1 MTQAKGRPDCP
12 AGRGEAA
19 QPNRPRRPAAP
30 RALLAAAAFAMLLGP
45 RLATASTPAEL
56 CRAALPQAAEDSGV
70 PETVLAAIA
79 LTESGRSIEGRLQAW
94 PWTVN
99 AGGQGHWF
107 PDRAAAVGF
116 AEELLRAGRTSFDV
130 GCFQVNYRWH
140 GEAFDS
146 VAAMFDPERNARYA
160 ARFLADLARESG
172 SWSAAAGAYHSRTPA
187 LAERYQARFDTIL
200 ADLGGDAGP
209 AQAPAPPERARDA
222 GYSHPLLQARDAPRS
237 AGSLVP
243 LALGPAT

>member
-19 QPNRPRRPAAP
+19 QPTRPRRPAAP
-30 RALLAAAAFAMLLGP
+30 GVLLATAAFAMLLGP

-146 VAAMFDPERNARYA
+146 VSTMFDPESNARYA

-209 AQAPAPPERARDA
+209 AAAPAPPERARGA
-222 GYSHPLLQARDAPRS
+222 GYRHPLLQARDAPRS

-243 LALGPAT
+243 LALVPAT